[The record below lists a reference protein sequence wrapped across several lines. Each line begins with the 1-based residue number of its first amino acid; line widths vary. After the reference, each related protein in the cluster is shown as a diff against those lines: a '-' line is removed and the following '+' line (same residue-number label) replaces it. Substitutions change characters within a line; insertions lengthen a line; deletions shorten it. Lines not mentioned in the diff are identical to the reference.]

1 MTEDDDRTPVYLA
14 AADQL
19 EAWAESLPR
28 WSQGGQEPWYVF
40 LDRSYE
46 AEVAIIERLRRSPN
60 CRLRT
65 CPVRMQVDLTLGGI
79 SVSTDQGLAAA
90 LQEWARRTRSQLG
103 R

>member
-1 MTEDDDRTPVYLA
+1 MNEAGEKISDLLSVADHLDRW
-14 AADQL
+14 AD
-19 EAWAESLPR
+19 SLPG
-28 WSQGGQEPWYVF
+28 WSQDGQEPWYVF
-40 LDRSYE
+40 VDRRYE

-79 SVSTDQGLAAA
+79 SVSTDHGLAAA